1 MGLLSL
7 QLEPGSSP
15 LTSPAELIELTRPAD
30 GFDARPVVAYLLRL
44 ANAQGASDLHLS
56 PYPDKVEVVLRHDG
70 VLRHLFDLEIPVCQ
84 RLVTG
89 LKNMAKLVSYKHST
103 PQDGSLQID
112 DFDVR
117 VATAPTIHGE
127 RVVLRLLRQMDSLQS
142 LAGLGFGPAEEAAV
156 IALADQPQGLILA
169 TGPAGSGKTTTL
181 LSLMTRLVEIR
192 RSRLK
197 NDGAYR
203 CSVVTLEDPVEC
215 VVPGFHQTSIKPAQG
230 MTFAEGLRS
239 LLRQDPEL
247 ILVGEIRDA
256 ETARAVVQAGL
267 TGHLV
272 FSTVHA
278 RDAAGVVPRM
288 LEFGVEPYQLG
299 AALAGVVSQ
308 RLLRVLCPV
317 CRRQDEEGEFV
328 PEGCSVCYGS
338 GYQGRQ
344 AVPEIVATDE
354 VYRDMILR
362 RASLSEMRAHAAEGG
377 ALSLWDNALRRVR
390 SGLTSRSEIERVIA
404 H

>member
-1 MGLLSL
+1 MVYLPV
-7 QLEPGSSP
+7 QLEPGLATLIP
-15 LTSPAELIELTRPAD
+15 DELRNLTTPAD
-30 GFDARPVVAYLLRL
+30 AFDARPVVAYLLRL
-44 ANAQGASDLHLS
+44 ANAYGGSDLHLS
-56 PYPDKVEVVLRHDG
+56 PEPNKVEVVLRHDG
-70 VLRHLFDLEIPVCQ
+70 VLRHLFDLETGVYQ

-89 LKNMAKLVSYKHST
+89 LKNMARLVSYKHST

-127 RVVLRLLRQMDSLQS
+127 RVVLRLLRQLDRPQS
-142 LAGLGFGPAEEAAV
+142 LAGLGFEPAEETAMV
-156 IALADQPQGLILA
+156 GLADQPQGLILA

-181 LSLMTRLVEIR
+181 LSLMVRLVDIR
-192 RSRLK
+192 RQRLK

-215 VVPGFHQTSIKPAQG
+215 VVPGFHQTSINAAQG

-239 LLRQDPEL
+239 MLRQDPEL

-278 RDAAGVVPRM
+278 RDAVGVVPRM
-288 LEFGVEPYQLG
+288 LEFGVEPYQLS
-299 AALAGVVSQ
+299 AALAGVISQ
-308 RLLRVLCPV
+308 RLVRVLCPECKRPAESGQAEPVGCPV
-317 CRRQDEEGEFV
+317 CFQ
-328 PEGCSVCYGS
+328 S
-338 GYQGRQ
+338 GYQGRV
-344 AVPEIVATDE
+344 AIPEILVLDE
-354 VYRDMILR
+354 AYREMILR
-362 RASLSEMRAHAAEGG
+362 RAPLSEMRDHAASRGMVWLGE
-377 ALSLWDNALRRVR
+377 NAARRVQ
-390 SGLTSRSEIERVIA
+390 SGLTSQSEIARVISGL
-404 H
+404 